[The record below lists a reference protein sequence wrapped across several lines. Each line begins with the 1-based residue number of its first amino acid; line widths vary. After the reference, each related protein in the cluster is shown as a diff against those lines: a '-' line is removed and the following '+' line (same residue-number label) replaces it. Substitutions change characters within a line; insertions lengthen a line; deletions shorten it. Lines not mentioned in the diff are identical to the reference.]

1 MRKRIEEASNKISTT
16 ALPVEGTETSSN
28 FVVAKEETSPSP
40 CSWVRA
46 CGERGGAGGA
56 LRRGGG
62 KLQVSVL
69 LSSGRAQ
76 GGAQGEVRRRIGT

>member
-1 MRKRIEEASNKISTT
+1 MISTT
-16 ALPVEGTETSSN
+16 ALPVEGTRTPSS
-28 FVVAKEETSPSP
+28 FVVAKEESSQSP

-46 CGERGGAGGA
+46 CGERGGGG
-56 LRRGGG
+56 L
-62 KLQVSVL
+62 LQVSIL